1 MSIFGQLQEIMAT
14 ALDLAPEAIRKDS
27 TMEELEEW
35 DSLGHVHIMVAL
47 EQAFDLF
54 MDVDDFAE
62 LDSVPAIIQ
71 YLESEN
77 VAWPSDEP
85 H

>member
-1 MSIFGQLQEIMAT
+1 MSVFEKLQEIMAT
-14 ALDLAPEAIRKDS
+14 ALELPAGAIREDS
-27 TMEELEEW
+27 TMEEIEEW

-47 EQAFDLF
+47 EQAFDLY

-62 LDSVPAIIQ
+62 LDSVPAILQ

-77 VAWPSDEP
+77 VG
-85 H
+85 

>member
-1 MSIFGQLQEIMAT
+1 MSVFEKLQEIMAT
-14 ALDLAPEAIRKDS
+14 ALELPSDAIREDS
-27 TMEELEEW
+27 TMDEIEEW

-47 EQAFDLF
+47 EQAFDLY

-62 LDSVPAIIQ
+62 LDSVPAILR

-77 VAWPSDEP
+77 VG
-85 H
+85 

>member
-1 MSIFGQLQEIMAT
+1 MSVFEKLQEIMAT
-14 ALDLAPEAIRKDS
+14 ALELPSDAIREDS
-27 TMEELEEW
+27 TMEEIEEW

-47 EQAFDLF
+47 EQAFDLY

-62 LDSVPAIIQ
+62 LDSVPAILR

-77 VAWPSDEP
+77 VG
-85 H
+85 

>member
-1 MSIFGQLQEIMAT
+1 MSVFEKLQEIMAT
-14 ALDLAPEAIRKDS
+14 ALELPTNAIKQNS
-27 TMEELEEW
+27 TMEDIEEW

-47 EQAFDLF
+47 EQAFDLY

-62 LDSVPAIIQ
+62 LDSVPAILT

-77 VAWPSDEP
+77 VS
-85 H
+85 